1 MSANRYK
8 VLKVE
13 INDEGVQ
20 ALLKSQEIKNYC
32 KQLADGIASRAGDGY
47 MVTTYTGKTRVNAS
61 VYAVSTEAKRD
72 NMKNN
77 TLLKAVRG

>member
-1 MSANRYK
+1 MGKHYK

-13 INDEGVQ
+13 LNSEGVQ
-20 ALLKSQEIKNYC
+20 ELLKSGEMKAVCQN
-32 KQLADGIASRAGDGY
+32 LANGIAARAGDGY

-61 VYAVSTEAKRD
+61 VMAATNAAKRD